1 MSLYSHQYIKQEQ
14 PSSVTI
20 QRSQTKGKCQ
30 KKKQKA
36 KNGIDKGSVKKNGID
51 KGSVKKIKKARKRE
65 GKQGKRMKEK

>member
-20 QRSQTKGKCQ
+20 QRNQTKGKCQ

-36 KNGIDKGSVKKNGID
+36 KNGIDKGSVKK
-51 KGSVKKIKKARKRE
+51 IKKTRKRE